1 MRRNAALFSHR
12 RIRDIYLV
20 CGSLL
25 CSRVNSGEVAILSN
39 DTQRVSSKIQK
50 VFDTVVDTVF
60 GIILVFIMIGIA
72 IGTVKLF
79 ITTWELFFFKGIT
92 GHYINIISDVL
103 TLYVLIELSRSL
115 VEYFH
120 THRLRLTFII
130 DAAIVFVLREILIT
144 LFKHELKPEMLYALS
159 AFILVLGIIRI
170 GSIFAYQREKGIL

>member
-1 MRRNAALFSHR
+1 LSNEPRKLS
-12 RIRDIYLV
+12 
-20 CGSLL
+20 
-25 CSRVNSGEVAILSN
+25 SRV
-39 DTQRVSSKIQK
+39 QK
-50 VFDTVVDTVF
+50 LFDTVVDVVF

-72 IGTVKLF
+72 IGTAKLF
-79 ITTWELFFFKGIT
+79 ITTWDLLSFEGVT

-115 VEYFH
+115 VEYFY

-170 GSIFAYQREKGIL
+170 GSIFAYQREKKILA